1 MKTIDDSISLIN
13 EKIYSLVEE
22 NPIENIENIK
32 ELTRA
37 VQRLYLSKGW

>member
-22 NPIENIENIK
+22 SPIENIENIK

-37 VQRLYLSKGW
+37 VQRLYRSKGW